1 MVEKK
6 SAISYESIMKD
17 LKARKYSPVYVLMGE
32 EPFYIDKICDY
43 ISENVLQPEERDF
56 TQTVGSCLR
65 IYPEGST
72 CRTVEDSRDIKTMI
86 TE

>member
-43 ISENVLQPEERDF
+43 ISENMLQPEERDF
-56 TQTVGSCLR
+56 NQTVVFGADAVSYTHVMLPTNR
-65 IYPEGST
+65 EKQTLIHVG
-72 CRTVEDSRDIKTMI
+72 R
-86 TE
+86 

>member
-56 TQTVGSCLR
+56 NQTVVSELMLR
-65 IYPEGST
+65 VRKWQICVRAT
-72 CRTVEDSRDIKTMI
+72 R
-86 TE
+86 

>member
-17 LKARKYSPVYVLMGE
+17 LKARKYSLVYVLMGE

-43 ISENVLQPEERDF
+43 ISENV
-56 TQTVGSCLR
+56 
-65 IYPEGST
+65 
-72 CRTVEDSRDIKTMI
+72 
-86 TE
+86 